1 MYIGQVEAPCSCVY
15 PGNLL
20 GILERIPVRLNCFL
34 FIDRPIG
41 QPFWRMMAHAKKKC
55 AIQGDVM
62 NHTYV
67 SENFVR
73 IWSQISW
80 LPQLPVVTTKRVM
93 TSGFSPAWLVLACDH
108 WH

>member
-34 FIDRPIG
+34 FIDTNRTA
-41 QPFWRMMAHAKKKC
+41 FLAHAKKKC

-62 NHTYV
+62 NHT
-67 SENFVR
+67 R
-73 IWSQISW
+73 
-80 LPQLPVVTTKRVM
+80 K
-93 TSGFSPAWLVLACDH
+93 
-108 WH
+108 